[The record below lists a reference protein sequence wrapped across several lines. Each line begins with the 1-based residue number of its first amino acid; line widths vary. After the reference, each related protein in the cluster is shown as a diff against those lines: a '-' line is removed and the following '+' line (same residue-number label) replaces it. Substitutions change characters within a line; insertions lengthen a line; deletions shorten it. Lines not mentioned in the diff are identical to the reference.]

1 MTGDIR
7 RAGGRFGR
15 RSGVYGFANVTWPRP
30 VPLSRSRRSDQSG
43 RFVPDPEVLALAGF
57 VVTVILLLILAA
69 SIRVVHEGEFMVV
82 FRLGRARG
90 VVGAGLAVIIPL
102 TDRGVRVAV
111 PVGMVDLASREA
123 GVARKEGLR
132 PKRSRATQASRWR
145 RSVSGPRCWR
155 DRAVPRR
162 AEPQRSNSRRSC
174 ANSHGSRGQGLCR
187 PARTLLKNGGPA
199 GAFTGLA
206 SRSSKTTGRAEETLG
221 GSFPRP

>member
-7 RAGGRFGR
+7 RAGSIQPTD
-15 RSGVYGFANVTWPRP
+15 RSSRICKRDPASSVS
-30 VPLSRSRRSDQSG
+30 LSRSRRSDQSG

-111 PVGMVDLASREA
+111 PVGMVDLGLA
-123 GVARKEGLR
+123 GG
-132 PKRSRATQASRWR
+132 RSRAQRGSPSQEIQGYPGLEMAEVCLRAAMLARQGSPKTR
-145 RSVSGPRCWR
+145 RATAEQFEEVLRELARKQGPR
-155 DRAVPRR
+155 A
-162 AEPQRSNSRRSC
+162 
-174 ANSHGSRGQGLCR
+174 L
-187 PARTLLKNGGPA
+187 
-199 GAFTGLA
+199 
-206 SRSSKTTGRAEETLG
+206 
-221 GSFPRP
+221 

>member
-7 RAGGRFGR
+7 RAGSIQPTD
-15 RSGVYGFANVTWPRP
+15 RSSRICKRDPASSVS
-30 VPLSRSRRSDQSG
+30 LSRSRRSDQSG

-111 PVGMVDLASREA
+111 PVGMVDLGLA
-123 GVARKEGLR
+123 GG
-132 PKRSRATQASRWR
+132 RSRAQRGSPSQEIQGYPGLEMR

>member
-1 MTGDIR
+1 M
-7 RAGGRFGR
+7 
-15 RSGVYGFANVTWPRP
+15 
-30 VPLSRSRRSDQSG
+30 
-43 RFVPDPEVLALAGF
+43 PDPEVLAIAGF

-111 PVGMVDLASREA
+111 PVGMVDLGLA
-123 GVARKEGLR
+123 GG
-132 PKRSRATQASRWR
+132 RSRAQRGSPSQEIQGYPGLEMAE
-145 RSVSGPRCWR
+145 VNL
-155 DRAVPRR
+155 RAAILARQGSPKTRR
-162 AEPQRSNSRRSC
+162 AT
-174 ANSHGSRGQGLCR
+174 AGQFEEVLRELARKQGQALRR